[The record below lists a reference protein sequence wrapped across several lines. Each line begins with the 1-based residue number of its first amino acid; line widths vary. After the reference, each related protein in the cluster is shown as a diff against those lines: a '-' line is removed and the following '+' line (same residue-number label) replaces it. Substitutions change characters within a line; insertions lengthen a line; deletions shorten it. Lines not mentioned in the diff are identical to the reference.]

1 MWPGPRHREAGG
13 GGPLPCARYLL
24 TPLTGNKE
32 GSIELGLATGCVF
45 LSVVNLQLAEK
56 LPLFRLSHRY
66 FAPSFNLIAS
76 ESIFLA
82 PPRNMHSYPVFIA
95 I

>member
-1 MWPGPRHREAGG
+1 MCECGPGHATGRQGG
-13 GGPLPCARYLL
+13 GGSLPCARYLL

-32 GSIELGLATGCVF
+32 GSIELGLAAGCVF
-45 LSVVNLQLAEK
+45 LSVVKLQLVEK
-56 LPLFRLSHRY
+56 WSLFHRY

-82 PPRNMHSYPVFIA
+82 PPRNMYSYPVFIA